1 MTPSAPDPARVRAFV
16 RECLPD
22 SPPAVVERLTRF
34 LCLYSGLPIHA
45 QFVVSERLLA
55 RGQLDGIAMRFRTV
69 FGKPLTPAGV
79 AAAVKAAGAA
89 LGALRE
95 MSDLPR

>member
-1 MTPSAPDPARVRAFV
+1 MTPMAPDPARTRAFV
-16 RECLPD
+16 RDVLPD
-22 SPPAVVERLTRF
+22 APPAAVEMLTRF
-34 LCLYSGLPIHA
+34 LVLYSGLPIQA

-55 RGQLDGIAMRFRTV
+55 RDQLDGISMRFREV

-79 AAAVKAAGAA
+79 SVAIKAAGAA

-95 MSDLPR
+95 MSDLPC